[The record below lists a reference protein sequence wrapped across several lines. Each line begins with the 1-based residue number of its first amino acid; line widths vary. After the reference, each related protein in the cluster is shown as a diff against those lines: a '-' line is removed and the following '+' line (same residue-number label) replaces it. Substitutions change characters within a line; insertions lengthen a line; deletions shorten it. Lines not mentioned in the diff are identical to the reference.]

1 MKNNYRI
8 FSKSIIIMLFITGVS
23 CQDLTENPAGLSTSA
38 NFYVTPA
45 QCEAAFAAAMNDLID
60 TWSYYENWFGL
71 FPDGHHE
78 YETLDLGADYGS
90 EIWKQH
96 YSAIKNLNLVLKA
109 VKGGSLDA
117 YPDEVNGILA
127 QAKFLR
133 AFNYFTLV
141 RLFGEIPYITED
153 TPDPV
158 NTPLTPES
166 RVAVAAMYDN
176 LEADLTF
183 AVDNLADFDP
193 STPARP
199 NLWTAKALLAKVYLT
214 RATAPLNQTENYA
227 RARDM
232 ADDVIAN
239 GPYSL
244 VANIE
249 DVFKT
254 SNKNNSEMIFAFQ
267 STEDDPRSPGNTYAP
282 TEYDGWSSGPVL
294 IAWAEAYPEQPR
306 KHNYILLDFHETIY
320 DLNSPIIHYTESADQ
335 VPYMGKYN
343 YPNISYDE
351 QIGNSLINIPIL
363 RLPDVLLMYAE
374 AANMANGGPTQ
385 LAVDRVNLII
395 DRANA
400 GTGLETRADISMS
413 AADFDKKVLDERSYE
428 LCFEFD
434 RIFDVYRKRLLEE
447 VLPAEVL
454 VDYNPED
461 YLFPIPSFDAEF
473 IGQNPGYE

>member
-8 FSKSIIIMLFITGVS
+8 FSKSIIILLFITGVS

-38 NFYVTPA
+38 NFYATPA
-45 QCEAAFAAAMNDLID
+45 QCEAAFAASMNDLID

-158 NTPLTPES
+158 STPLTPES
-166 RVAVAAMYDN
+166 RIAVAAMYDN

-214 RATAPLNQTENYA
+214 RATAPFMTA
-227 RARDM
+227 
-232 ADDVIAN
+232 I
-239 GPYSL
+239 
-244 VANIE
+244 
-249 DVFKT
+249 
-254 SNKNNSEMIFAFQ
+254 
-267 STEDDPRSPGNTYAP
+267 
-282 TEYDGWSSGPVL
+282 
-294 IAWAEAYPEQPR
+294 
-306 KHNYILLDFHETIY
+306 
-320 DLNSPIIHYTESADQ
+320 
-335 VPYMGKYN
+335 
-343 YPNISYDE
+343 
-351 QIGNSLINIPIL
+351 NSLL
-363 RLPDVLLMYAE
+363 RCETSITDKPVPAKSIHASATFCFVNSGRIE
-374 AANMANGGPTQ
+374 GP
-385 LAVDRVNLII
+385 A
-395 DRANA
+395 
-400 GTGLETRADISMS
+400 
-413 AADFDKKVLDERSYE
+413 
-428 LCFEFD
+428 
-434 RIFDVYRKRLLEE
+434 
-447 VLPAEVL
+447 
-454 VDYNPED
+454 
-461 YLFPIPSFDAEF
+461 
-473 IGQNPGYE
+473 

>member
-1 MKNNYRI
+1 MKNNYNI
-8 FSKSIIIMLFITGVS
+8 LWKSIILLLFITGSS
-23 CQDLTENPAGLSTSA
+23 CQDLTEIPAGLSTSS
-38 NFYVTPA
+38 NFYSTPA
-45 QCEAAFAAAMNDLID
+45 QCEAAFAASMNDLID
-60 TWSYYENWFGL
+60 TWSGYENYFGL

-78 YETLDLGADYGS
+78 GESLDLGADYGA
-90 EIWKQH
+90 ELWKLH

-109 VKGGSLDA
+109 VKNGSLDA
-117 YPDEVNGILA
+117 YPDEVNGIIA

-133 AFNYFTLV
+133 SFNYFILV
-141 RLFGEIPYITED
+141 RLFGEIPFITED

-166 RVAVAAMYDN
+166 RISVATMYDN
-176 LEADLTF
+176 LEADLKY
-183 AVDNLADFDP
+183 AIDNLADFDP

-214 RATAPLNQTENYA
+214 RATAPLNQKGNYA
-227 RARDM
+227 KARDM
-232 ADDVIAN
+232 ANDVIVN

-244 VANIE
+244 VAKIE

-254 SNKNNSEMIFAFQ
+254 SNKNNSETIFAFQ

-320 DLNSPIIHYTESADQ
+320 DLSSPIIHYTESSDQ

-343 YPNISYDE
+343 YPNLSYDE
-351 QIGNSLINIPIL
+351 QIGNSLINIPLL
-363 RLPDVLLMYAE
+363 RLADVLLMYAE
-374 AANMANGGPTQ
+374 AANMANAGPTQ
-385 LAVDRVNLII
+385 LAVDRINLII

-400 GTGLETRADISMS
+400 GTGVEPRANIAMS
-413 AADFDKKVLDERSYE
+413 AAAFDKKVLDERSYE

-434 RIFDVYRKRLLEE
+434 RIFDVYRKRLLQE

-461 YLFPIPSFDAEF
+461 YLFPIPAFDAEF

>member
-1 MKNNYRI
+1 MKNNYN
-8 FSKSIIIMLFITGVS
+8 IIAKGLIILLVIAGVS
-23 CQDLTENPAGLSTSA
+23 CQDLDENPAGISTSA
-38 NFYVTPA
+38 NFYATPA
-45 QCEAAFAAAMNDLID
+45 QCEAAFAASMNDLINAWD
-60 TWSYYENWFGL
+60 YYENWFGL

-78 YETLDLGADYGS
+78 GETLDIGADYGADL
-90 EIWKQH
+90 WKQH
-96 YSAIKNLNLVLKA
+96 YSAIKNVNAVLKA
-109 VKGGSLDA
+109 IKGGSLDS
-117 YPDEVNGILA
+117 YPDETDGIIA

-133 AFNYFTLV
+133 AFNYFILV
-141 RLFGEIPYITED
+141 RLFGEIPFITED

-158 NTPLTPES
+158 NVPLSPES
-166 RVAVAAMYDN
+166 RITVESLYDN

-183 AVDNLADFDP
+183 AIENLPDFDI

-214 RATAPLNQTENYA
+214 RATAPLNQTDNYA
-227 RARDM
+227 KARDM
-232 ADDVIAN
+232 ADDVIVN

-244 VANIE
+244 VTNIE

-254 SNKNNSEMIFAFQ
+254 SNKNNSETIFAFQ

-282 TEYDGWSSGPVL
+282 SEYEGWSSGAVL

-306 KHNYILLDFHETIY
+306 KHNYILLDFHETIS
-320 DLNSPIIHYTESADQ
+320 DLSSPIIHYTESEDQ

-343 YPNISYDE
+343 YPNLSYEE
-351 QIGNSLINIPIL
+351 QIGNSLINIPLL
-363 RLPDVLLMYAE
+363 RLADVLLMYAE

-385 LAVDRVNLII
+385 LAVDRLNLII

-400 GTGLETRADISMS
+400 GTGLEQRAEITMS
-413 AADFDKKVLDERSYE
+413 AEEFDKKVIDERSFE

-447 VLPAEVL
+447 VMPPETL

-461 YLFPIPSFDAEF
+461 YLFPIPAFDAEF
-473 IGQNPGYE
+473 IGQNDGY

>member
-8 FSKSIIIMLFITGVS
+8 LSKSIIILLFIAGVS
-23 CQDLTENPAGLSTSA
+23 CQKLTEAPAGLSTSA
-38 NFYVTPA
+38 NFYATPA
-45 QCEAAFAAAMNDLID
+45 QCEAAFAASMNDLID
-60 TWSYYENWFGL
+60 TWSGYENYFGL

-78 YETLDLGADYGS
+78 YETLDMGADYGA
-90 EIWKQH
+90 ELWKLH
-96 YSAIKNLNLVLKA
+96 YSAIKNLNVALKA
-109 VKGGSLDA
+109 VKNGSLLA
-117 YPDEVNGILA
+117 YPDEVNGIIA

-133 AFNYFTLV
+133 SFNYFILV
-141 RLFGEIPYITED
+141 RLYGEIPFITED

-166 RVAVAAMYDN
+166 RIPVATMYDN

-183 AVDNLADFDP
+183 AIDNLADFDP

-214 RATAPLNQTENYA
+214 RATAPLNQTDNYA
-227 RARDM
+227 KARDM
-232 ADDVIAN
+232 ADDIIVN

-254 SNKNNSEMIFAFQ
+254 SNKNNSETIFAFQ
-267 STEDDPRSPGNTYAP
+267 STEDDPRAPGNTYAP
-282 TEYDGWSSGPVL
+282 SEYEGWSSGPVL

-306 KHNYILLDFHETIY
+306 KHNYILLDFYSDIY
-320 DLNSPIIHYTESADQ
+320 DLNSPLIHYTESSDQ

-343 YPNISYDE
+343 YPNISIEE
-351 QIGNSLINIPIL
+351 QLGNSLINIPLL
-363 RLPDVLLMYAE
+363 RLADVLLMYAE
-374 AANMANGGPTQ
+374 AANMANNGPTQ
-385 LAVDRVNLII
+385 LAVDRINLII

-400 GTGLETRADISMS
+400 GTGLETRADIAMS
-413 AADFDKKVLDERSYE
+413 KADFDKKVIDERSYE

-461 YLFPIPSFDAEF
+461 YLFPIPAFDAEF
-473 IGQNPGYE
+473 IGQNEGYE